1 MVSVLFE
8 LPGLSG
14 APNFLALLHLI
25 YDFNPLPAQ
34 TQSSTFLV
42 TSLHIDVILSLGK
55 KSIKSP
61 VSSAVA
67 ADAMGLASVTFR
79 AHQTVA

>member
-55 KSIKSP
+55 K
-61 VSSAVA
+61 V
-67 ADAMGLASVTFR
+67 
-79 AHQTVA
+79 